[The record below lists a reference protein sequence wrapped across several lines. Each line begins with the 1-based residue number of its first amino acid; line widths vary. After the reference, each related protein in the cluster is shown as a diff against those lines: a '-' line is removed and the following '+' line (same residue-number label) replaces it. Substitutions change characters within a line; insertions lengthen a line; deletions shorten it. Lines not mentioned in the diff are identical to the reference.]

1 MPAPDASL
9 TVRPALGH
17 VNLMVDTFIA
27 NAQVDDL
34 RTIVRDLVGSGIPSI
49 GSTFSAA
56 ARSRLHQ
63 SGASTGRVRGP
74 LFKRDTHDGSM
85 HPSEHFQDTLRRAR
99 CLFGAGLGFASLLVL
114 AVVVRATIG
123 LRWNAESEMADILAE
138 VDADICQAI
147 QSSKEE
153 LEGGRVD
160 DYAKARE
167 AARELQNAV
176 KESLLDVESWGGE
189 FPFERASSSFE
200 HWKV

>member
-17 VNLMVDTFIA
+17 VNLMADTFIA

-34 RTIVRDLVGSGIPSI
+34 RTIIRNLVGSGIPNI

-56 ARSRLHQ
+56 ARDRLHQ
-63 SGASTGRVRGP
+63 SGAYTGSIGGP
-74 LFKRDTHDGSM
+74 LFKRDAHDGSIY
-85 HPSEHFQDTLRRAR
+85 PSEHLQETLRRTR
-99 CLFGAGLGFASLLVL
+99 CLFGAGLGFASLVVL

-123 LRWNAESEMADILAE
+123 LRWNRETEMANILAE
-138 VDADICQAI
+138 ADADICQAI

-160 DYAKARE
+160 DHAKARE
-167 AARELQNAV
+167 AVRELWNAV

-189 FPFERASSSFE
+189 YPFERALSSFE
-200 HWKV
+200 YWKV

>member
-56 ARSRLHQ
+56 ARTRLIQ
-63 SGASTGRVRGP
+63 SGASTGRVQGP
-74 LFKRDTHDGSM
+74 LFKRDAHDGSM
-85 HPSEHFQDTLRRAR
+85 RPSENLQDTLRRAR

-123 LRWNAESEMADILAE
+123 LRWSVENEMSDILAD

-167 AARELQNAV
+167 AVKELENAV

-189 FPFERASSSFE
+189 YPFERASLSFE
-200 HWKV
+200 HWKM

>member
-9 TVRPALGH
+9 IGRPALGH

-56 ARSRLHQ
+56 ARSRLCQ

-85 HPSEHFQDTLRRAR
+85 HPTENLRDTLRRAR
-99 CLFGAGLGFASLLVL
+99 CLFGAGLGFASLVVL

-123 LRWNAESEMADILAE
+123 LRWNAENEMSDILAE

-167 AARELQNAV
+167 TVKELQNAV

-189 FPFERASSSFE
+189 YPFERATLSFE
-200 HWKV
+200 HWKM

>member
-34 RTIVRDLVGSGIPSI
+34 RSIIRNLVGSGIPNI
-49 GSTFSAA
+49 GSTFSEA
-56 ARSRLHQ
+56 ARNRLQ
-63 SGASTGRVRGP
+63 RSGATTDPVQGP
-74 LFKRDTHDGSM
+74 LFNRDAHDGSIY
-85 HPSEHFQDTLRRAR
+85 PSEYLQEALRRAR
-99 CLFGAGLGFASLLVL
+99 CLFGAGLGFTSLVIL

-123 LRWNAESEMADILAE
+123 LRWNNESEVANILVN

-160 DYAKARE
+160 DYAMACE
-167 AARELQNAV
+167 AARELRNAV

-189 FPFERASSSFE
+189 YPFERASSSFE
-200 HWKV
+200 YWKV

>member
-56 ARSRLHQ
+56 ARSRLIQ
-63 SGASTGRVRGP
+63 SGATTGRVQGP
-74 LFKRDTHDGSM
+74 LFKRDAHEGSTY
-85 HPSEHFQDTLRRAR
+85 PSNNLKDTLRRAR
-99 CLFGAGLGFASLLVL
+99 CLFGAGLGFASLAVL

-123 LRWNAESEMADILAE
+123 LRWNAENEMSDILAD

-160 DYAKARE
+160 DYAKARD
-167 AARELQNAV
+167 AVKELQNAV

-189 FPFERASSSFE
+189 YPFERASLSFE
-200 HWKV
+200 HWKM

>member
-56 ARSRLHQ
+56 ARSRLIQ
-63 SGASTGRVRGP
+63 SGASTGRVQGP
-74 LFKRDTHDGSM
+74 LFKRNAHDGRM
-85 HPSEHFQDTLRRAR
+85 HPSEHLQDTLRRAR

-123 LRWNAESEMADILAE
+123 LRWNVENEMSDILAD

-167 AARELQNAV
+167 AVKELENAV
-176 KESLLDVESWGGE
+176 KESLVDVESWGGE
-189 FPFERASSSFE
+189 YPFERASLSFE
-200 HWKV
+200 HWKM